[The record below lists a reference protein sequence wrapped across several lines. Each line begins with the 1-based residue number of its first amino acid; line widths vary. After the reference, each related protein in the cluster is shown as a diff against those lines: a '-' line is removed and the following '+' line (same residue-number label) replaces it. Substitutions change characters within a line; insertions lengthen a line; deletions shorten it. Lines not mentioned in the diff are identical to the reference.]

1 MTEKANEAGKISEGV
16 LDLAAKLKGKIKID
30 QATGVGEAEDTIYKD
45 LLPEGLTL
53 KTVEPVKRHD
63 RDFIAAGAQVFGELA
78 VEAMVKN
85 KKLEEAQVSIGM
97 TKMDNVSYHMDRHRQ
112 YPGHLTGDGKPV
124 DKYGILTT
132 TYEIKGGKN
141 AGDLKKVRVELQE
154 MAAKKLAAK

>member
-1 MTEKANEAGKISEGV
+1 MTDKTVEAGKVSEGV
-16 LDLAAKLKGKIKID
+16 LDLAAKLKGKIKVD

-53 KTVEPVKRHD
+53 KTVEQVKRHD

-78 VEAMVKN
+78 IEAMTKN

-141 AGDLKKVRVELQE
+141 AGDLKKVRVELQD

>member
-1 MTEKANEAGKISEGV
+1 MTDKTVETGKVSEGV
-16 LDLAAKLKGKIKID
+16 LDLAAKMKGKIKVD
-30 QATGVGEAEDTIYKD
+30 QASGVSEAEESIYKE

-53 KTVEPVKRHD
+53 KTVEQVKRHD

-78 VEAMVKN
+78 VEAMAKN
-85 KKLEEAQVSIGM
+85 KKLEEAQLTIGM

-154 MAAKKLAAK
+154 LGAKKLASK

>member
-1 MTEKANEAGKISEGV
+1 MTEKTVEAGKVSEGV
-16 LDLAAKLKGKIKID
+16 LDLAAKLKGKIKVD

-53 KTVEPVKRHD
+53 KTVEQVKRHD
-63 RDFIAAGAQVFGELA
+63 RDFIAASAQVFGELA
-78 VEAMVKN
+78 IEAMTKN

-141 AGDLKKVRVELQE
+141 AGDLKKVRVELQD

>member
-1 MTEKANEAGKISEGV
+1 MTDKTVEAGKVSEGV
-16 LDLAAKLKGKIKID
+16 LDLAAKLKGKIKDD

-53 KTVEPVKRHD
+53 KTVEQVKRHD

-78 VEAMVKN
+78 IEAMTKN

-141 AGDLKKVRVELQE
+141 AGDLKKVRVELQD

>member
-1 MTEKANEAGKISEGV
+1 MTDKTVEAGKVSEGV
-16 LDLAAKLKGKIKID
+16 LDLAAKLKGKIKVD
-30 QATGVGEAEDTIYKD
+30 QATGVGEAEDTVYKD

-53 KTVEPVKRHD
+53 KTVEQVKRHD

-78 VEAMVKN
+78 IEAMTKN

-97 TKMDNVSYHMDRHRQ
+97 TKMDNVSYYMDRHHQ
-112 YPGHLTGDGKPV
+112 YPGHFTGDGKPV

-141 AGDLKKVRVELQE
+141 AGDLKKVRIELQD

>member
-1 MTEKANEAGKISEGV
+1 MTDKTVEAGKVSEGV
-16 LDLAAKLKGKIKID
+16 LDLAAKMKGKIKVD
-30 QATGVGEAEDTIYKD
+30 QATGVGEAEDTVYKD

-53 KTVEPVKRHD
+53 KTVEQVKRHD

-78 VEAMVKN
+78 IEAMTKN

-97 TKMDNVSYHMDRHRQ
+97 TKMDNVSYHLDRHRQ

-141 AGDLKKVRVELQE
+141 AGDLKKVRVELQD

>member
-1 MTEKANEAGKISEGV
+1 MTDKTVEAGKVSEGV
-16 LDLAAKLKGKIKID
+16 LDLAAKMKGKIKVD
-30 QATGVGEAEDTIYKD
+30 QATGVGEAEDTVYKD

-53 KTVEPVKRHD
+53 KTVEQVKRHD

-78 VEAMVKN
+78 IEAMTKN

-141 AGDLKKVRVELQE
+141 AGDLKKVRTELQE
-154 MAAKKLAAK
+154 HAAKKLAGK

>member
-1 MTEKANEAGKISEGV
+1 MTEKTVEAGKVSEGV
-16 LDLAAKLKGKIKID
+16 LDLAAKLKGKIKVD

-53 KTVEPVKRHD
+53 KTVEQVKRHD

-78 VEAMVKN
+78 IEAMTKN

-141 AGDLKKVRVELQE
+141 AGDLKKVRVELQD

>member
-1 MTEKANEAGKISEGV
+1 MTEKANEAGKVAEGV
-16 LDLAAKLKGKIKID
+16 LDLAAKMKGKIKVD

-53 KTVEPVKRHD
+53 KTVEQVKRHD

-78 VEAMVKN
+78 IEAMTKN
-85 KKLEEAQVSIGM
+85 KKLEESQVSIGM

-112 YPGHLTGDGKPV
+112 YPGHLTSDGAPV

-154 MAAKKLAAK
+154 HAAKKLAAK